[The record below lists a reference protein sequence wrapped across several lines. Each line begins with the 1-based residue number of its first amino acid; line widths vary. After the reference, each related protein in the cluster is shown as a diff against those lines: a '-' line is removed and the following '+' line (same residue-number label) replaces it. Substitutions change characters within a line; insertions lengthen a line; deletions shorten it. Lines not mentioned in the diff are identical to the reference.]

1 MKTFSALFFII
12 SGLLVAY
19 YYVQTHGLPIKNE
32 AAVSASSE
40 VQPASE
46 KSDKA
51 AADEPENKDS
61 DENNSEDPFE
71 FGKKEKNNKGSKA
84 EASAMPVMKNSEE
97 TAVKPSGKAD
107 AAAEKKAAAK
117 KSLRKNRKSAKIAA
131 KQEALA
137 QSLIEYKNKKHI
149 SRLTKDKKGENIIP
163 AVEKIITEAGFETEG
178 IDLSLNE
185 AGTGFISSSTWKYS
199 PAANK

>member
-1 MKTFSALFFII
+1 
-12 SGLLVAY
+12 
-19 YYVQTHGLPIKNE
+19 
-32 AAVSASSE
+32 
-40 VQPASE
+40 
-46 KSDKA
+46 
-51 AADEPENKDS
+51 
-61 DENNSEDPFE
+61 
-71 FGKKEKNNKGSKA
+71 
-84 EASAMPVMKNSEE
+84 MPVMKNSEE

-163 AVEKIITEAGFETEG
+163 AVEKMWSITHC
-178 IDLSLNE
+178 
-185 AGTGFISSSTWKYS
+185 S
-199 PAANK
+199 PG